1 MEIIVCILI
10 GAALI
15 TAGVMLIINGGK
27 RQQKPMLIGGWV
39 LTIAAIVGTIV
50 GVILFAGLGKQ
61 SLTSAFIT
69 YAFPAMMLIGFII
82 AIGVGVGNL
91 LDEVIKHFPKQEAVF
106 DDGEVLINGYVPW
119 IDRKKYVK
127 DIGVVFG
134 QRSQLWWDIPAI
146 DSFSLLKDIYKIDE
160 KEYKKTLKE
169 LLYALNCI

>member
-50 GVILFAGLGKQ
+50 GVILFAGLGEQ

-69 YAFPAMMLIGFII
+69 YAFPALMFIGFVV
-82 AIGVGVGNL
+82 AIGLGVGNL
-91 LDEVIKHFPKQEAVF
+91 VKGYQKDQDGNLNTNKIIAGWALLILAIVLVLAIVIPLTIVF
-106 DDGEVLINGYVPW
+106 DQQSSGDANEI
-119 IDRKKYVK
+119 R
-127 DIGVVFG
+127 FM
-134 QRSQLWWDIPAI
+134 
-146 DSFSLLKDIYKIDE
+146 
-160 KEYKKTLKE
+160 
-169 LLYALNCI
+169 